1 MPHDENQN
9 GSALFSVRNR
19 SNRKFKETHLPQDFF
34 NDNVVNVEHSEIIN
48 DNQYSSI
55 IKEDSYFGAKSG
67 KSIEHPSTLTTSIE
81 YINMSN
87 TDINIS
93 TRSGYVYRLK
103 PGTENSS
110 LRRLTLEDK
119 ELILRYGSGLYIIVR
134 HLSNLES
141 IIPTVGLINSI
152 ENNYKESGKTGDALF
167 GITENRRLFGK
178 VLENRRELENKM
190 PDVLKATK
198 GPYSTSIHLA
208 NSELVTIFYYPED
221 IIRINKIIYDK
232 ELDIVISPNIVNYK
246 QIIHPSFSIEESEL
260 HQVIQKELTKQGR
273 LESIKFITNKENG
286 KIYRRVGNKIQT
298 IGGEKPTNGEESGL
312 YIYTSYLNEEDCIEV
327 VKVFI
332 PYHDKETL
340 QEHGY
345 FCTSDEAR
353 TYNSEIEIRK
363 LKQQEVILNNQ
374 FKEREREHELK
385 VRQLNEEINQKEREL
400 KELKLKLDHIET
412 LSSHE
417 NSREE
422 RTFKR
427 EERTYQTENR
437 EVERKYRLI
446 DRNLDL
452 EEKVI
457 EERSKR
463 VKAEIT
469 AASAGSS
476 DTSRNLAS
484 TAGIITGA
492 AAIAGAVTKVITDSK
507 KTTTTGVIAKKGFLA
522 LSTSSAATKAVAGIA
537 SKSAMGFAGISSIG
551 AALPVIGAVAA
562 VVGIGYLIFK
572 GIGKLF
578 DF

>member
-1 MPHDENQN
+1 MSNDEYQN
-9 GSALFSVRNR
+9 GSALFNVRNR
-19 SNRKFKETHLPQDFF
+19 SSRKFKETHLPSDFF
-34 NDNVVNVEHSEIIN
+34 SNNTVNAEHSDVIN
-48 DNQYSSI
+48 GNPYSVI

-67 KSIEHPSTLTTSIE
+67 KSIEHPSTLFSTTEI
-81 YINMSN
+81 INMSN

-93 TRSGYVYRLK
+93 NRFGYVYRLK

-110 LRRLTLEDK
+110 LRRLTLKDK
-119 ELILRYGSGLYIIVR
+119 EMVLRYGSGLYIIVR

-141 IIPTVGLINSI
+141 IVPTVGLLNSI
-152 ENNYKESGKTGDALF
+152 ENSYKESGNNDDALF
-167 GITENRRLFGK
+167 GVTENRRLFGK
-178 VLENRRELENKM
+178 VLENKKELEDKIS
-190 PDVLKATK
+190 DVIKATK
-198 GPYSTSIHLA
+198 GPYSTNLYLA

-221 IIRINKIIYDK
+221 IIRMNKIIYDK
-232 ELDIVISPNIVNYK
+232 ELDIVISPNVVNYK

-427 EERTYQTENR
+427 EEREYLTEKQQDD
-437 EVERKYRLI
+437 RKYRLI

-463 VKAEIT
+463 VKAEIA

-522 LSTSSAATKAVAGIA
+522 LSASGAASSAVAGIT

-551 AALPVIGAVAA
+551 AALPVIGAAAA
-562 VVGIGYLIFK
+562 VVGIGYLLFK
-572 GIGKLF
+572 GIEKLF

>member
-1 MPHDENQN
+1 MSNDEYQN
-9 GSALFSVRNR
+9 GSALFNVRNR
-19 SNRKFKETHLPQDFF
+19 SSRKFKETHLPSDFF
-34 NDNVVNVEHSEIIN
+34 NNNTVNAEHSDVIN
-48 DNQYSSI
+48 GNPYSVI

-67 KSIEHPSTLTTSIE
+67 KSIEHPSTLFSTTEI
-81 YINMSN
+81 INMSN

-93 TRSGYVYRLK
+93 NRFGYVYRLK

-110 LRRLTLEDK
+110 LRRLTLKDK
-119 ELILRYGSGLYIIVR
+119 EMVLRYGSGLYIIVS

-141 IIPTVGLINSI
+141 IVPTVGLLNSI
-152 ENNYKESGKTGDALF
+152 ENSCKESGNNDDALF
-167 GITENRRLFGK
+167 GVTENRRLFGK
-178 VLENRRELENKM
+178 VLENKKELEDKIS
-190 PDVLKATK
+190 DVIKATK
-198 GPYSTSIHLA
+198 GPYSTNLYLA
-208 NSELVTIFYYPED
+208 NSELVTVFYYPED
-221 IIRINKIIYDK
+221 IIRMNKIIYDK
-232 ELDIVISPNIVNYK
+232 ELDIVISPNVVNYK

-312 YIYTSYLNEEDCIEV
+312 YIYTSYLNEEDGIEV

-427 EERTYQTENR
+427 EEREYLTEKQQDD
-437 EVERKYRLI
+437 RKYRLI

-463 VKAEIT
+463 VKAEI
-469 AASAGSS
+469 AATSAGSS

-522 LSTSSAATKAVAGIA
+522 LSASGAASSAVAGIA

-551 AALPVIGAVAA
+551 AALPVIGAAAA
-562 VVGIGYLIFK
+562 VVGIGYLLFK
-572 GIGKLF
+572 GIEKLF

>member
-1 MPHDENQN
+1 MSNDEYQN
-9 GSALFSVRNR
+9 GSALFNVRNR
-19 SNRKFKETHLPQDFF
+19 SSRKFKETHLPSDFF
-34 NDNVVNVEHSEIIN
+34 NNNTVNAEHSDVIN
-48 DNQYSSI
+48 GNPYSVI

-67 KSIEHPSTLTTSIE
+67 KSIEHPSTLFSTTEI
-81 YINMSN
+81 INMSN

-93 TRSGYVYRLK
+93 NRFGYVYRLK

-110 LRRLTLEDK
+110 LRRLTLKDK
-119 ELILRYGSGLYIIVR
+119 EMVLRYGSGLYIIVR

-141 IIPTVGLINSI
+141 IVPTVGLLNSI
-152 ENNYKESGKTGDALF
+152 ENSYKESGNNDDALF
-167 GITENRRLFGK
+167 GVTENRRLFGK
-178 VLENRRELENKM
+178 VLENKKELEDKIS
-190 PDVLKATK
+190 DVIKATK
-198 GPYSTSIHLA
+198 GPYSTNLYLA
-208 NSELVTIFYYPED
+208 NSELVTVFYYPED
-221 IIRINKIIYDK
+221 IIRMNKIIYDK
-232 ELDIVISPNIVNYK
+232 ELDIVISPNVVNYK

-260 HQVIQKELTKQGR
+260 HQVIQKELTKQSR

-427 EERTYQTENR
+427 EEREYLTEKQQDD
-437 EVERKYRLI
+437 RKYRLI

-463 VKAEIT
+463 VKAEIA

-522 LSTSSAATKAVAGIA
+522 LSASGTASSAVAGIA

-551 AALPVIGAVAA
+551 AALPVIGAAAA
-562 VVGIGYLIFK
+562 VVGIGYLLFK
-572 GIGKLF
+572 GIEKLF

>member
-1 MPHDENQN
+1 MSNDEYQN
-9 GSALFSVRNR
+9 GSALFNVRNR
-19 SNRKFKETHLPQDFF
+19 SSRKFKETHLPSDFF
-34 NDNVVNVEHSEIIN
+34 NNNTVNAEHSDVISGN
-48 DNQYSSI
+48 PYSVI

-67 KSIEHPSTLTTSIE
+67 KSIEHPSTLFSTTEI
-81 YINMSN
+81 INMSN

-93 TRSGYVYRLK
+93 NRFGYVYRLK

-110 LRRLTLEDK
+110 LRRLTLKDK
-119 ELILRYGSGLYIIVR
+119 EMVLRYGSGLYIIVR

-141 IIPTVGLINSI
+141 IVPTVGLLNSI
-152 ENNYKESGKTGDALF
+152 ENSYKESGNNDDALF
-167 GITENRRLFGK
+167 GVTENRRLFGK
-178 VLENRRELENKM
+178 VLENKKELEDKIS
-190 PDVLKATK
+190 DVIKATK
-198 GPYSTSIHLA
+198 GPYSTNLYLA
-208 NSELVTIFYYPED
+208 NSELVTVFYYPED
-221 IIRINKIIYDK
+221 IIRMNKIIYDK
-232 ELDIVISPNIVNYK
+232 ELDIVISPNVVNYK

-427 EERTYQTENR
+427 EEREYLTEKQQDD
-437 EVERKYRLI
+437 RKYRLI

-463 VKAEIT
+463 VKAEIA

-522 LSTSSAATKAVAGIA
+522 LSASGEASSAVAGIA

-551 AALPVIGAVAA
+551 AALPIIGAAAA
-562 VVGIGYLIFK
+562 VVGIGYLLFK
-572 GIGKLF
+572 GIEKLF

>member
-1 MPHDENQN
+1 MSNDEYQN
-9 GSALFSVRNR
+9 GSALFNVRNR
-19 SNRKFKETHLPQDFF
+19 SSRKFKETHLPSDFF
-34 NDNVVNVEHSEIIN
+34 NNNTVNAEHSDVIN
-48 DNQYSSI
+48 GNPYSVI

-67 KSIEHPSTLTTSIE
+67 KSIEHPSTLFSTTEI
-81 YINMSN
+81 INMSN

-93 TRSGYVYRLK
+93 NRFGYVYRLK

-110 LRRLTLEDK
+110 LRRLTLKDK
-119 ELILRYGSGLYIIVR
+119 EMVLRYGSGLYIIVR

-141 IIPTVGLINSI
+141 IVPTVGLLNSI
-152 ENNYKESGKTGDALF
+152 ENSYKESGNNDDALF
-167 GITENRRLFGK
+167 GVTENRRLFGK
-178 VLENRRELENKM
+178 VLENKKELEDKIS
-190 PDVLKATK
+190 DVIKATK
-198 GPYSTSIHLA
+198 GPYSTNLYLA

-221 IIRINKIIYDK
+221 IIRMNKIIYDK
-232 ELDIVISPNIVNYK
+232 ELDIVISPNVVNYK

-332 PYHDKETL
+332 PHHDKETL

-374 FKEREREHELK
+374 FKEREREHEFK

-427 EERTYQTENR
+427 EEREYLTEKQQDD
-437 EVERKYRLI
+437 RKYRLI

-463 VKAEIT
+463 VKAEIA

-522 LSTSSAATKAVAGIA
+522 LSASGATSSAVAGIT

-551 AALPVIGAVAA
+551 AALPVIGAAAA
-562 VVGIGYLIFK
+562 VVGIGYLLFK
-572 GIGKLF
+572 GIEGLF